1 MNYQLPPLNWLR
13 AFEAAARYNNF
24 TTAAKELNLTP
35 AAVSHQVR
43 SLEEHLGIALFER
56 LARSLRLTDK
66 GRAYLPSVRH
76 AFEDLSAS
84 TIGLFGA
91 KGKQTINIR
100 CTAAFSVLWLAPRLS
115 DFLDQFPNIDVRL
128 DTAIWTE
135 ALEQADIDI
144 DIRFGSGH
152 WSGFNAQKL
161 LHLPSV
167 VVATPE
173 TAKLLNSPL
182 PESKHIL
189 STVRCT
195 QIVGCEG
202 RWEKILKQHFSD
214 CDLKVSLT
222 VDTSLIALQLACS
235 GSSLAL
241 VQTSYARPYL
251 ADGRLTRV
259 LDQEFLYD
267 ESHYVLIPDHEGRA
281 KPESLLF
288 RNWLVAQAELEAE
301 KSAPLP

>member
-43 SLEEHLGIALFER
+43 SLEDHLGIALFER

-115 DFLDQFPNIDVRL
+115 DFLDQFPNIDVRM

-135 ALEQADIDI
+135 ALEQADIDV

-167 VVATPE
+167 IVATPE
-173 TAKLLNSPL
+173 TAKLLNSPIL
-182 PESKHIL
+182 EKKHLL

-202 RWEKILKQHFSD
+202 RWEKILKQHFNDSG
-214 CDLKVSLT
+214 LKVSVT

-241 VQTSYARPYL
+241 VQKSYAQPYID
-251 ADGRLTRV
+251 DGRLAKV
-259 LDQEFLYD
+259 LDGEFIYD

-288 RNWLVAQAELEAE
+288 RNWLVAQAKLEAE
-301 KSAPLP
+301 

>member
-115 DFLDQFPNIDVRL
+115 DFLNKFPNIDVRL

-135 ALEQADIDI
+135 ALEQSDIDI
-144 DIRFGSGH
+144 DIRFGAGL
-152 WSGFNAQKL
+152 WTGFNAQKL
-161 LHLPSV
+161 LHQPSV
-167 VVATPE
+167 IVATE
-173 TAKLLNSPL
+173 QTAKLLNSPI
-182 PESKHIL
+182 PENKHLL
-189 STVRCT
+189 SAVRCS

-202 RWEKILKQHFSD
+202 RWEKILEKQFKGSG
-214 CDLKVSLT
+214 LKVSLT
-222 VDTSLIALQLACS
+222 VDTSLIALQLASS
-235 GSSLAL
+235 GGSLAL
-241 VQTSYARPYL
+241 VQKSYAQPYL
-251 ADGRLTRV
+251 NDGRLV
-259 LDQEFLYD
+259 KVIDEEFIFD

-288 RNWLVAQAELEAE
+288 RNWLVAQAELETE
-301 KSAPLP
+301 KSAPWP